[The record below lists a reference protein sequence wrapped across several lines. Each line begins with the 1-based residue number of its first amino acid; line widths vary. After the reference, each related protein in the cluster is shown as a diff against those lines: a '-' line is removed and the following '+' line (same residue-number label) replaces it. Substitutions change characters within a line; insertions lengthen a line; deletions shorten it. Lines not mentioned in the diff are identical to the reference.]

1 MRLEIKPKRKKLQ
14 KPIRKVIFCMC
25 VLAIAIL
32 LTMLVMTKTSTMIRE
47 VAKSEIESIAF
58 DIIGEV
64 VEREISSGEGVSG
77 IINIERDANGRVSS
91 ITSDAQKLNLIK
103 LRVSNELSRI
113 MLERTNDVISIP
125 VGSLTGFDLLT
136 GRGPQIRLKIFW
148 VSGVDSSFR
157 TEFTEAGINQ
167 TNYRIMLDFSIEA
180 GMMIAGREVGNKVGT
195 SVCIAETVIV
205 GEIPNFLYEK

>member
-1 MRLEIKPKRKKLQ
+1 MRLEIKPKRKM
-14 KPIRKVIFCMC
+14 RKKAFPKV
-25 VLAIAIL
+25 VLTLVFLVLGASAIL
-32 LTMLVMTKTSTMIRE
+32 LMTTRTSTMIRE

-167 TNYRIMLDFSIEA
+167 TNYRIMLDFSVEA
-180 GMMIAGREVGNKVGT
+180 GMMLAGREVGNKVGT

>member
-1 MRLEIKPKRKKLQ
+1 MRLEIKPMRKKRR
-14 KPIRKVIFCMC
+14 KPILKVFLVICIFAAASL
-25 VLAIAIL
+25 LAILFA
-32 LTMLVMTKTSTMIRE
+32 TRTSTMIRE

-64 VEREISSGEGVSG
+64 CEREISEGEGVSG
-77 IINIERDANGRVSS
+77 IIKIERDASGRVSS
-91 ITSDAQKLNLIK
+91 ITSDAQKLNLLK
-103 LRVSNELSRI
+103 LRISNELSRI
-113 MLERTNDVISIP
+113 MLERTDDTISIP
-125 VGSLTGFDLLT
+125 VGSLTGFDLLS
-136 GRGPQIRLKIFW
+136 GRGPQIRFKIFW

-180 GMMIAGREVGNKVGT
+180 GMMLAGREVGNKVTT

-205 GEIPNFLYEK
+205 GEIPNFLYNK

>member
-25 VLAIAIL
+25 VLAIVIL

-64 VEREISSGEGVSG
+64 CEREISEGDGVNG
-77 IINIERDANGRVSS
+77 IIKIERDASGRVSS
-91 ITSDAQKLNLIK
+91 ITSDAQRLNLLKFRI
-103 LRVSNELSRI
+103 SNELSRI
-113 MLERTNDVISIP
+113 MLERTDDTISIP
-125 VGSLTGFDLLT
+125 IGSLTGFDLLT

-148 VSGVDSSFR
+148 VSGVEGNFR

-180 GMMIAGREVGNKVGT
+180 GMMLAGREVGNKVTT
-195 SVCIAETVIV
+195 SVCIAETLIV
-205 GEIPNFLYEK
+205 GEIPNFLYNK